1 MVGALICLNELD
13 PEITDILDEYR
24 REINFLKVEAES
36 LRHLY
41 RHLGGLTKDKVESD
55 FVTVRKEINQVS
67 RSLIE
72 FCDNL

>member
-1 MVGALICLNELD
+1 VVGALICLNELD
-13 PEITDILDEYR
+13 PEIIDILDEYR
-24 REINFLKVEAES
+24 REISYLKVEAES

-41 RHLGGLTKDKVESD
+41 RHLGGLTKENVEAEFAS
-55 FVTVRKEINQVS
+55 VRKEVKQVS